1 MFRRIIIHLTVITF
15 ILTVVS
21 ISFTETSSAYASG
34 LLKTTTVDLSISKN
48 GTANIWFKATGRK
61 SKDVLVGTATLQRHN
76 GTKWINVASWSSTS
90 KSGTLV
96 ISKTKTL
103 GKRTSSKKYR
113 VKGVAKVKGKA
124 VTKYSRTVSY

>member
-1 MFRRIIIHLTVITF
+1 MFRRMIIHLTVITF

-48 GTANIWFKATGRK
+48 GTANIWFKATGRN

-76 GTKWINVASWSSTS
+76 GTKWINVANWSSSS

-96 ISKTKTL
+96 ISKSKVL
-103 GKRTSSKKYR
+103 GKRGSSKKYR
-113 VKGVAKVKGKA
+113 VKGTVKIKNK
-124 VTKYSRTVSY
+124 TITRYSRTVKY